1 MKAWIQHEFGD
12 PSEVLR
18 WQETKS
24 LKPGKGQLRIR
35 VLGAGLN
42 FPDLLCIQGK
52 YQVKPELPFTPGAEA
67 FGIIEACGPD
77 CQIFKEGNQV
87 MGIASHGAFAEEML
101 IEEKQAYQVPENF
114 LVEHAAGFLMTH
126 QTSYFALVHRA
137 ALRPGETLLVHGGSG
152 GVGTTAIQIGKT
164 LGARVFAT
172 AGTDE
177 KLEIC
182 RQCGADEVLNYEK
195 EDFTLAVKEWTAGKG
210 ADVIY
215 DPVGG
220 EVLERSTKCIA
231 WEGRLLV
238 IGFAGGTIP
247 KIAANRILLKNISV
261 IGLYWGNYMM
271 HNPTLIRET
280 QQRLYAL
287 YEKGKIKPVIH
298 QTFQMDQ
305 LQNSLELLS
314 RRKIQ
319 GKLVLV
325 NSASG

>member
-1 MKAWIQHEFGD
+1 MKAWIQEEFGE
-12 PSEVLR
+12 PSEVLKWEDR
-18 WQETKS
+18 ES
-24 LKPGKGQLRIR
+24 LNPGKGQIRIR

-52 YQVKPELPFTPGAEA
+52 YQVRPDLPFTPGAEA
-67 FGIIEACGPD
+67 FGTVETCGED
-77 CQIFKEGNQV
+77 CRIFQEGDRV

-101 IEEKQAYQVPENF
+101 IDEKQAFHVPENIP
-114 LVEHAAGFLMTH
+114 VQHAAGFLMTH

-137 ALRPGETLLVHGGSG
+137 TLKPGETLLVHGGSG
-152 GVGTTAIQIGKT
+152 GVGTTAIQIGKA

-172 AGTDE
+172 AGTEE

-182 RQCGADEVLNYEK
+182 RQCGADEVVNYK
-195 EDFTLAVKEWTAGKG
+195 KDDFVSAVKEWTEGRG

-220 EVLERSTKCIA
+220 EILELSTKCIA

-238 IGFAGGTIP
+238 IGFAAGTIP

-261 IGLYWGNYMM
+261 IGLFWGNYMI

-287 YEKGKIKPVIH
+287 YDKRKINPVIH
-298 QTFQMDQ
+298 QSYSMEQ
-305 LQNSLELLS
+305 LQQSLELLS
-314 RRKIQ
+314 NRKIK
-319 GKLVLV
+319 GKLILL
-325 NSASG
+325 NSS

>member
-1 MKAWIQHEFGD
+1 MKAWIQEEFGE
-12 PSEVLR
+12 PSEVLK
-18 WQETKS
+18 WKEVPS
-24 LKPGKGQLRIR
+24 LVPEKAQLKIR

-67 FGIIEACGPD
+67 FGVVEATGPD
-77 CQIFKEGNQV
+77 CRIFKEGERV

-101 IEEKQAYQVPENF
+101 IEEKQAFQVPET
-114 LVEHAAGFLMTH
+114 LPVEHAAGFLMTH
-126 QTSYFALVHRA
+126 QTSYFALVHR
-137 ALRPGETLLVHGGSG
+137 
-152 GVGTTAIQIGKT
+152 
-164 LGARVFAT
+164 VFAT
-172 AGTDE
+172 AGTEE

-182 RQCGADEVLNYEK
+182 RQCGADEVVNYEK
-195 EDFTLAVKEWTAGKG
+195 DDFIAAVKEWTGGRG

-220 EVLERSTKCIA
+220 EILELSTKCIA

-261 IGLYWGNYMM
+261 IGLFWGNYMM

-287 YEKGKIKPVIH
+287 YDKGKIKPVIH
-298 QTFQMDQ
+298 QADKMDQ
-305 LQNSLELLS
+305 LQQSLELLAN
-314 RRKIQ
+314 RRIH

-325 NSASG
+325 NPVSG